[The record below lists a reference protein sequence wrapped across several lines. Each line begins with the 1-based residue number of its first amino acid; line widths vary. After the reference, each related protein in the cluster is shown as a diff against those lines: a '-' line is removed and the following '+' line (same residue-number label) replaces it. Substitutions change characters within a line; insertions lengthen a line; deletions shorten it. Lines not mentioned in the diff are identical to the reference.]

1 MPLIH
6 YFLLS
11 FCIYDIEK
19 LIILFNWFPFY
30 IVIFFSIFLKMK
42 FTCLV
47 MFAINYHGME
57 VNSVLDYSRNTNL
70 NVLKTLI
77 SFKWW
82 CIICFPN
89 CSNLIDWEEACFFW
103 LQTGGS
109 VVKVNL
115 NPEFVAYQLCG
126 LGIL

>member
-1 MPLIH
+1 MLIFDQKRDQLTSLI
-6 YFLLS
+6 YKELLKR
-11 FCIYDIEK
+11 DITFWQECGQKFMGEIEMAPKDEK
-19 LIILFNWFPFY
+19 LECLFIILFNWFPFY
-30 IVIFFSIFLKMK
+30 IAIVFSIFLKME

-47 MFAINYHGME
+47 MFAINYHGMK

-89 CSNLIDWEEACFFW
+89 FSNLID
-103 LQTGGS
+103 
-109 VVKVNL
+109 
-115 NPEFVAYQLCG
+115 
-126 LGIL
+126 